1 MIMLWHKVCK
11 TSWFPFLL
19 DRNTSIAKQLC
30 SIFPNDS
37 NASSAQIRVLKQ
49 PGQSSVLNHTEV
61 VFSLILQTQSNSSRM
76 VIKNSTLDYI
86 VQKSVYYIS
95 KHLGGYKVIYV
106 NSNPPSFEKFCNYT
120 ELPKDIN
127 EDEVAKGVSSKKG
140 TIDSITAGTVTSG
153 IVIVIIIACVF
164 IWCKR
169 YEIILNA
176 FLCELASHFSFICSY
191 YSVKFKIHIPR
202 IWL

>member
-1 MIMLWHKVCK
+1 MCNHHMIMLQHKVCK
-11 TSWFPFLL
+11 TTVFPFLL
-19 DRNTSIAKQLC
+19 DRSTSIAKQLC
-30 SIFPNDS
+30 RIFPNDS

-49 PGQSSVLNHTEV
+49 PGESSVLNHTEV

-106 NSNPPSFEKFCNYT
+106 NCNPPSFEKFCNYT
-120 ELPKDIN
+120 ELPI
-127 EDEVAKGVSSKKG
+127 VSSKKG
-140 TIDSITAGTVTSG
+140 TIALITAGIIASG
-153 IVIVIIIACVF
+153 IVIIIVIILY
-164 IWCKR
+164 KR

-176 FLCELASHFSFICSY
+176 FLFKLFSHFSFICSY
-191 YSVKFKIHIPR
+191 YSVKFEIHFLR
-202 IWL
+202 N

>member
-1 MIMLWHKVCK
+1 M
-11 TSWFPFLL
+11 
-19 DRNTSIAKQLC
+19 
-30 SIFPNDS
+30 
-37 NASSAQIRVLKQ
+37 
-49 PGQSSVLNHTEV
+49 LNHTEV

-106 NSNPPSFEKFCNYT
+106 NYNPPSFEKFCNYT
-120 ELPKDIN
+120 EPHKDIN
-127 EDEVAKGVSSKKG
+127 EEEVAKGASSKKG
-140 TIDSITAGTVTSG
+140 TIALTIAITAG
-153 IVIVIIIACVF
+153 IIVIIIAGVF
-164 IWCKR
+164 IRYKR

-176 FLCELASHFSFICSY
+176 FLFELASHLSFICSY

-202 IWL
+202 I

>member
-1 MIMLWHKVCK
+1 M
-11 TSWFPFLL
+11 
-19 DRNTSIAKQLC
+19 
-30 SIFPNDS
+30 
-37 NASSAQIRVLKQ
+37 
-49 PGQSSVLNHTEV
+49 LNHTEV
-61 VFSLILQTQSNSSRM
+61 VFSLILQTQSNLSRM

-106 NSNPPSFEKFCNYT
+106 NCNPPSFEKFCNYT
-120 ELPKDIN
+120 EPHKDIN
-127 EDEVAKGVSSKKG
+127 EEEVAKGVSSKKG

-169 YEIILNA
+169 HEIILNA
-176 FLCELASHFSFICSY
+176 FLFELFSHFLFICSY
-191 YSVKFKIHIPR
+191 YSVKFEIHFLR
-202 IWL
+202 N